1 LTLAA
6 WQSVL
11 DRHADLFEEIE
22 ESASMAIVPRR
33 SVAAVCDPVPMLLW
47 VREPEGMAAR
57 SGEFGG
63 YKALSSDLLL
73 VANDGTLETAL
84 SRDEPLA
91 EIKRQLRAGG
101 MLFMVLRRKDEL
113 RSHGWEDFLEWLG
126 MPFLGSCR

>member
-1 LTLAA
+1 MISAC
-6 WQSVL
+6 QSVL
-11 DRHADLFEEIE
+11 DKHEDLFTEV
-22 ESASMAIVPRR
+22 SDGASVAIVPRR
-33 SVAAVCDPVPMLLW
+33 AVAPTCDPVPMILW

-57 SGEFGG
+57 AGEFGG

-73 VANDGTLETAL
+73 VTNDGTLEAAL
-84 SRDEPLA
+84 ERDQPLA

-113 RSHGWEDFLEWLG
+113 REHGWEDFLEWLG

>member
-1 LTLAA
+1 MIRG

-11 DRHADLFEEIE
+11 DKHEDLFAEL
-22 ESASMAIVPRR
+22 SDGASVAIVPRR

-57 SGEFGG
+57 NGQFGG
-63 YKALSSDLLL
+63 FKALSSDLLL
-73 VANDGTLETAL
+73 VANDGTLEAAL
-84 SRDEPLA
+84 SRDEPLV

-113 RSHGWEDFLEWLG
+113 REHGWEDFLEWLG

>member
-1 LTLAA
+1 MLAA

-11 DRHADLFEEIE
+11 DRHAELFEEIE
-22 ESASMAIVPRR
+22 EGVSVAVVPRR
-33 SVAAVCDPVPMLLW
+33 AVAPVCDPVPILLW

-57 SGEFGG
+57 PGQFGG
-63 YKALSSDLLL
+63 FKALSSDLLL
-73 VANDGTLETAL
+73 IANDGTLEAAL

-113 RSHGWEDFLEWLG
+113 REHGWEDFLEWLG

>member
-1 LTLAA
+1 
-6 WQSVL
+6 
-11 DRHADLFEEIE
+11 
-22 ESASMAIVPRR
+22 MAVVPRH
-33 SVAAVCDPVPMLLW
+33 SAAPVCEPVPMLVW

-57 SGEFGG
+57 AGEFGG

-73 VANDGTLETAL
+73 VTNDGTLEAAL

-113 RSHGWEDFLEWLG
+113 REHGWEDFLEWLG